1 MTRTCLFVG
10 TILVILAGSAVPA
23 SAAGDA
29 SSSPICAA
37 SSSTPSPTSSP
48 APSPA
53 VSPSESPSPTAA
65 GLCEQQRLLAEVRK
79 RLSAN
84 LATALAVQD
93 QLKQSL
99 DENVALQAALESRI
113 DDSRKEEAALDSEL
127 ARLADAVAASQRRI
141 SADRSQAASLARS
154 VYMSPDSFLL
164 LLVGSGSLKEAV
176 VRVSDTLAAGSR
188 TASDE
193 RLVNGDLAN
202 LRVEESQAME
212 ARRQKARVEAALVA
226 DNARLAE
233 LRRTQEESSRHLADQ
248 IDRTRAEISNAEKQ
262 SADLAQRIS
271 SALDAEQA
279 EIIARAVRQ
288 VWAQVLVWEQSG
300 ASGRLPFS
308 STHSTVYPFVWPEPR
323 SVVSQGFGPT
333 DFVLEPSYGG
343 SAHFHTGID
352 LAAPALTPVLA
363 ADDGLVAIV
372 GASTSGYGNFV
383 VLGHRNGLVTLYAHL
398 AQALV
403 KPGEDVTQGEPI
415 GLEGST
421 GYSTGP
427 HLHFEVRLGDQPV
440 DPALY
445 LPVGPPSPLGLGG
458 G

>member
-1 MTRTCLFVG
+1 MTRSCLFLG
-10 TILVILAGSAVPA
+10 AIAVILAGSAEPA
-23 SAAGDA
+23 SAAGGA
-29 SSSPICAA
+29 AASPICVA
-37 SSSTPSPTSSP
+37 SSSTPSPTSPP
-48 APSPA
+48 APSATAP
-53 VSPSESPSPTAA
+53 PSGSPSPTAA

-99 DENVALQAALESRI
+99 DENVAIQAALATRI
-113 DDSRKEEAALDSEL
+113 ADARKEAAALDSQL
-127 ARLADAVAASQRRI
+127 ARLAEAVVASQRRI
-141 SADRSQAASLARS
+141 GADRSQAAMLARS

-164 LLVGSGSLKEAV
+164 RLVGSGSLKEV
-176 VRVSDTLAAGSR
+176 LLRVSDTLAAGSR
-188 TASDE
+188 TAADE
-193 RLVNGDLAN
+193 NLINADLAK
-202 LRVEESQAME
+202 LKEEESQAME
-212 ARRQKARVEAALVA
+212 ARREKASIESALEADDVRLV
-226 DNARLAE
+226 E

-248 IDRTRAEISNAEKQ
+248 IAKTRAEISNADKQ
-262 SADLAQRIS
+262 SGDLAQRIS

-279 EIIARAVRQ
+279 AIIARGVGQ

-300 ASGRLPFS
+300 VSGRLPFS
-308 STHSTVYPFVWPEPR
+308 STHSTTYPFVWPEPR

-333 DFVLEPSYGG
+333 GLVLEPSYGG
-343 SAHFHTGID
+343 FAHFHTGVD
-352 LAAPALTPVLA
+352 LAAPELTPVLA
-363 ADDGLVAIV
+363 AADGLVAIV

-383 VLGHRNGLVTLYAHL
+383 VLGHRDGLVTLYGHL

-427 HLHFEVRLGDQPV
+427 HLHFEVRLKDQPV
-440 DPALY
+440 DPAFY
-445 LPVGPPSPLGLGG
+445 LPPGQPSPFGLGG